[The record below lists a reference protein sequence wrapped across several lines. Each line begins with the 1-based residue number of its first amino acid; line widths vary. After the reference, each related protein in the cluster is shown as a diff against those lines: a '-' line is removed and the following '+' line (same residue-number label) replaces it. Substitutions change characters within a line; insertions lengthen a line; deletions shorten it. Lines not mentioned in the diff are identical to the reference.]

1 MSIKIEDVKP
11 GDILFYRSQWYILIV
26 QTDTRELDYV
36 WISGNSR
43 PNAFK
48 AEAYRLRSKEYG
60 SHLKIVIADSV
71 KIAHLDVHTF
81 IGELEKLKN
90 DNRTI

>member
-1 MSIKIEDVKP
+1 MSLKIEDIKP

-26 QTDTRELDYV
+26 LTDTRELDYV

-43 PNAFK
+43 PDAFD

-60 SHLKIVIADSV
+60 ASVKSVIDHSV

-81 IGELEKLKN
+81 IGELEKLNN
-90 DNRTI
+90 DNRA